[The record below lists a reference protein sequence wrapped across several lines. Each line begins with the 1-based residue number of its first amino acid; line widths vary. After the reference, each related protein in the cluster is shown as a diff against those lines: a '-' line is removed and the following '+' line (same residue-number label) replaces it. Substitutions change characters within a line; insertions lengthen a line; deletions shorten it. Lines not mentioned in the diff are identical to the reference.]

1 MYDYATTSRQFSNP
15 SELFM
20 NEHAKRIRKPRCFL
34 LYALAP
40 SDLPAAEANRILN
53 AFIGDPNLPLAIFHD
68 HFIGQPG
75 GIAIFYV
82 ATSEERDALLAQTHL
97 KGWRVEIQP
106 LIFSHSPS
114 AFDAQTA
121 FTLRAYRGMDWE
133 TLQKQNRPAYGNPN
147 REAETAEEEE

>member
-1 MYDYATTSRQFSNP
+1 
-15 SELFM
+15 M

-40 SDLPAAEANRILN
+40 SGLPAAEANRILN
-53 AFIGDPNLPLAIFHD
+53 AFIADPHLPLAVFHD

-75 GIAIFYV
+75 GIIIFYV
-82 ATSEERDALLAQTHL
+82 ETAAEREALLAQTYL
-97 KGWRVEIQP
+97 EGWHVEIQP

-114 AFDAQTA
+114 ALDAQIA
-121 FTLRAYRGMDWE
+121 FTLRAYRGVDWE
-133 TLQKQNRPAYGNPN
+133 TLQKDNRPAYGNPN